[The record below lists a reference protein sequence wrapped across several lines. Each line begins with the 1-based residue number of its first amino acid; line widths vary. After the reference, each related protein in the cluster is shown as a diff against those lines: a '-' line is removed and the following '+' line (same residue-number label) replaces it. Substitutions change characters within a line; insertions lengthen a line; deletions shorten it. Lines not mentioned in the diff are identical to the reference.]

1 MANEQPGCTQR
12 QRRFQNCPT
21 KHSRWQHQQQLT
33 GGQTMGM
40 EPASE
45 LSISLGVTDRSPVTA
60 EAFCPDLQEF
70 LQQHNILSEVTA
82 TWSPEHKDTTGVRTT
97 SQFQPWPPPVYPGS
111 AQGTPHLHTFH
122 NATYIRLSMMSS
134 IERELTF

>member
-1 MANEQPGCTQR
+1 
-12 QRRFQNCPT
+12 
-21 KHSRWQHQQQLT
+21 
-33 GGQTMGM
+33 MGM